1 MVFIFFLKS
10 TIYVVQLSVF
20 FGVVSQTPRKLNGK
34 MGVDGIIIIGI
45 DSTERVFD
53 DEMPSDGSETF
64 ELSLFKKRKEKKKR
78 Y

>member
-1 MVFIFFLKS
+1 
-10 TIYVVQLSVF
+10 
-20 FGVVSQTPRKLNGK
+20 

-64 ELSLFKKRKEKKKR
+64 ELSLFKKRKQKKKR

>member
-1 MVFIFFLKS
+1 
-10 TIYVVQLSVF
+10 
-20 FGVVSQTPRKLNGK
+20 

-64 ELSLFKKRKEKKKR
+64 ELSLFKKRKQKKTLLTD
-78 Y
+78 YAYSPIFSLLHFAIIQGCWVLSV